1 MIKVVLSYS
10 NQLIKEIVIS
20 GHANSATKGQDL
32 VCAGVSSISI
42 GMLNAIEHIANNQ
55 CELSVAEGFVKISVK
70 ENSNQLSV
78 LLHALVIQL
87 ETIQNS
93 YQKYIKITKQEV

>member
-20 GHANSATKGQDL
+20 GHANSAVRGQDL

-42 GMLNAIEHIANNQ
+42 GMLNAIENIANDQ
-55 CELSVAEGFVKISVK
+55 CELSVSDGFVKISVK
-70 ENSNQLSV
+70 KYSEQLSV

-87 ETIQNS
+87 ETIQKS